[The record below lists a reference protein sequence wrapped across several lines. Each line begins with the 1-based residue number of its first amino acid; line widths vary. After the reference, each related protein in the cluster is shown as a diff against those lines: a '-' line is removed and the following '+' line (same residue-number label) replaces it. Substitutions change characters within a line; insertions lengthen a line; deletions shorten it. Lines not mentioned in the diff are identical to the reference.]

1 MTDFLEMRRAM
12 EHAMHPDNCTCGLQ
26 RRIELHKANMNVE
39 DWTPIMADLFQRI
52 DELESALDEVG
63 HALVT
68 IVGNSSNDWGNKLR
82 REGVDVLL
90 DLAAET
96 YDRVRCIRDE

>member
-1 MTDFLEMRRAM
+1 MTDFVEMRRAM

-26 RRIELHKANMNVE
+26 RRIEKHKSNMNVE
-39 DWTPIMADLFQRI
+39 DWTEIMVDLCQRI

-63 HALVT
+63 NALVS
-68 IVGNSSNDWGNKLR
+68 IVGNNENEWGESLR
-82 REGVDVLL
+82 AEGTDVLL

-96 YDRVRCIRDE
+96 YERVRCIRDE